1 MKDIPVENRAGTPN
15 FNQHPAVSVS
25 EYSKGYSGGW
35 NEIFGELSAQPGSNI
50 SGKKII
56 VVDCYQGV
64 LFEELLDLF
73 SGRLKPVLTITS
85 RDYFLPPEEISRIT
99 WPDVTDDR
107 IFGYVSRLT
116 MKDFISSEK
125 LAECRDMIDSL
136 TGGTVLVFGYGA
148 ALVVSNPALLI
159 YADMP
164 RREIQL
170 RMKSGRVDGLGINNR
185 NELFEQQYKRGFFVD
200 WRVCD
205 RHKKKLKDKWDFIL
219 DSTDMN
225 EPAMIAAGTYDKALT
240 KAVSTPFS
248 VVPTF
253 DPGLWGGQWM
263 KEKFGL
269 DPSPPNYAWCFNCIV
284 EENSLMFDFGRG
296 LFETPAS
303 NLVYF
308 RPVEL
313 LGEAVYGRFGDEFP
327 IRFDYLDTM
336 EGGNLSLQV
345 HPVTEYIQEK
355 FGMHYTQD
363 ESYYIVDTG
372 EDASV
377 YLGLREGIS
386 PDEMTDD
393 LRNAQNG
400 KLPFD
405 DSRYVNRWP
414 AEKHD
419 HFLIPGG
426 TVHCSGK
433 NCLVLEIS
441 STTFIFTF
449 KLWDWGRIDSDGRP
463 RPINIEHGKNV
474 IQWERD
480 TEYVRS
486 NLINR
491 IRTVAEGTGWREES
505 TGLHVREF
513 IETRRHWFTKKVIHN
528 TNDGVNVLDLVEG
541 REIIVESPEGRFEPF
556 IVHYA
561 EVFIVPA
568 AVGEYTIRPYGE
580 SEKTECATIK
590 AYVRT

>member
-1 MKDIPVENRAGTPN
+1 MRDITNRNTVTEPN
-15 FNQHPAVSVS
+15 FNQHPAVPVR
-25 EYSKGYSGGW
+25 EYNDGYSGGW
-35 NEIFGELSAQPGSNI
+35 NEISGTLSEQLEENN
-50 SGKKII
+50 SGRKVI

-64 LFEELLDLF
+64 LFEELLSLF
-73 SGRLKPVLTITS
+73 SDMMKPVLTITS

-107 IFGYVSRLT
+107 VFGYVTRLT
-116 MKDFISSEK
+116 IKDFISPGK
-125 LAECRDMIDSL
+125 LDECRSRIDSV

-148 ALVVSNPALLI
+148 ALAFSSPDLLI

-164 RREIQL
+164 RREIVM
-170 RMKSGRVDGLGINNR
+170 RMRSGRVNNLGISNKD
-185 NELFEQQYKRGFFVD
+185 ELFEQQYKRGFFVD

-205 RHKKKLKDKWDFIL
+205 RHKKKLKDKWSFVL
-219 DSTDMN
+219 DSADMSN
-225 EPAMIAAGTYDKALT
+225 PAMIRADCYDGALT
-240 KAVSTPFS
+240 KAVSVPFS

-263 KEKFGL
+263 KEKLGL
-269 DPSPPNYAWCFNCIV
+269 DPSSPNYAWCFNCIV
-284 EENSLMFDFGRG
+284 EENSLLFDFGRG

-327 IRFDYLDTM
+327 IRFDYLDTI

-386 PDEMTDD
+386 PAEMIED
-393 LRNAQNG
+393 LLDAQNG
-400 KLPFD
+400 NQPFD
-405 DSRYVNRWP
+405 DTRYVNRWP

-426 TVHCSGK
+426 T
-433 NCLVLEIS
+433 
-441 STTFIFTF
+441 
-449 KLWDWGRIDSDGRP
+449 
-463 RPINIEHGKNV
+463 
-474 IQWERD
+474 
-480 TEYVRS
+480 
-486 NLINR
+486 
-491 IRTVAEGTGWREES
+491 
-505 TGLHVREF
+505 
-513 IETRRHWFTKKVIHN
+513 
-528 TNDGVNVLDLVEG
+528 
-541 REIIVESPEGRFEPF
+541 
-556 IVHYA
+556 
-561 EVFIVPA
+561 
-568 AVGEYTIRPYGE
+568 
-580 SEKTECATIK
+580 
-590 AYVRT
+590 